1 MSTRSMI
8 RESRIKHDKHDK
20 TTALLHRQ
28 WCKTYG
34 FEMHKKYYEHFVERE
49 MRVLKNDRVMILWD
63 FLLQT
68 ETKIDLNT
76 PDLI

>member
-1 MSTRSMI
+1 MI
-8 RESRIKHDKHDK
+8 RDSRIKHDKHDK
-20 TTALLHRQ
+20 TTALLHWQ

-63 FLLQT
+63 FLLQRQKLT
-68 ETKIDLNT
+68 
-76 PDLI
+76 LINQI